1 MSKAAPKPNDTSGE
15 NWLGQVETLAEEVKI
30 LALNLAISL
39 AKSKEQVRDLKFLE
53 PEFTKLINSSVEVIR
68 EINSIV
74 RAFRN
79 EEKMAYAPRRD
90 SRSLDQ
96 IESSLNEI
104 LGLSR
109 RVLETVSHLKKTKYQ
124 VDSYRKSDFKQ

>member
-1 MSKAAPKPNDTSGE
+1 MSKASQISGNTSGE
-15 NWLGQVETLAEEVKI
+15 NWLGQVEALAEEVKI
-30 LALNLAISL
+30 LALNLAINL
-39 AKSKEQVRDLKFLE
+39 AKSRDQMRDLKFLE

-74 RAFRN
+74 RAFRH
-79 EEKMAYAPRRD
+79 EEKMAYAPQKD

-109 RVLETVSHLKKTKYQ
+109 RVLETVSHLKKTKNQ
-124 VDSYRKSDFKQ
+124 VDSYKKSDFRQ